1 MTMGKIFTRI
11 PKSVW
16 GWVK

>member
-1 MTMGKIFTRI
+1 MGKIFTRI